1 MPTTPTISQLSTVI
15 SQATAPAFLLG
26 ALSGFI
32 AILVARL
39 NRVIDS
45 DTVRTGATQ
54 TVDVQRLK
62 RRAVLINRAILW
74 AVASSIATALLLIVA
89 FVIAYYDFP
98 HEYGVAILFIV
109 ALGTFTFALIN
120 FAREVHMAVMDF
132 EHFG

>member
-39 NRVIDS
+39 NRIIDS

-132 EHFG
+132 EH